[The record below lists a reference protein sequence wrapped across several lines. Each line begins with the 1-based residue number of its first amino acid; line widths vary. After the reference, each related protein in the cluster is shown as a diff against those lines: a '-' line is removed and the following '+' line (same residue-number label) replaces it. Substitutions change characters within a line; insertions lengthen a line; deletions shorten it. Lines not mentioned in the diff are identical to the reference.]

1 MKAFNLSKAIMHI
14 LISMLLLS
22 LVACSGDSGVVSNT
36 RIGQLIVEGSV
47 NNLHYITK
55 THSGKTNAEGEFVYE
70 PGESIQF
77 YDGNVL
83 IGEVEAKD
91 EITSFALSGV
101 TLSAE

>member
-1 MKAFNLSKAIMHI
+1 MHV
-14 LISMLLLS
+14 LVGMLLLS
-22 LVACSGDSGVVSNT
+22 LVACGGNTGVVSDT
-36 RIGQLIVEGSV
+36 RIGQIIGEGTV

-70 PGESIQF
+70 PGENIQF
-77 YDGNVL
+77 FDGNVL
-83 IGEVEAKD
+83 IGEVAAAD